1 MNVKNC
7 PECDKTISAL
17 ATRCRC
23 GWEAKEAKSNWIQCA
38 FDGCGTK
45 ATLYQK
51 HKAGWANICQF
62 HAMKIRQKEADEYCK
77 SIGLNTP
84 KQCRDWLLKN
94 KLGVKRAPVI
104 EREPGEDLEEMEC
117 PL

>member
-51 HKAGWANICQF
+51 HKAGWANICER
-62 HAMKIRQKEADEYCK
+62 HAMQIRQKEADEYCAK
-77 SIGLNTP
+77 LGLKTVAD
-84 KQCRDWLLKN
+84 KRAWLLKN
-94 KLGVKRAPVI
+94 KLGVKRVPVM
-104 EREPGEDLEEMEC
+104 REPGEDLEEMAEC